1 MLISRRDFRDDQ
13 ASKTFR
19 NNSDRREAEFLREP
33 AGSGGQQQFHE
44 EIRKQ
49 LSGGNLTLRFDDEHL
64 GKLVR
69 YMTQYGSGGFQGR
82 LRKAFRR
89 PLLDIIGKE

>member
-1 MLISRRDFRDDQ
+1 MTKAPRPFEISLTIHEA
-13 ASKTFR
+13 AS
-19 NNSDRREAEFLREP
+19 LMEP

-49 LSGGNLTLRFDDEHL
+49 LMDGNLTVRFDDEHL
-64 GKLVR
+64 GKLIR
-69 YMTQYGSGGFQGR
+69 YMTQYGSGGFQSR

-89 PLLDIIGKE
+89 PLLDALGGE